1 MLAAMRNAGTE
12 TTLPFLSVLQGAF
25 GVNFSFCL
33 LLLKSATTSP
43 PRTNFTKWGAPSN
56 LTRRCAKQEAAGI
69 DGFLLNSSTATA
81 ATPSPSLIF
90 YQALHSQNP
99 SKLFLPPLITLL
111 LLSSLYFCLHPVVSI
126 FLGEDW
132 LKWRVFFP
140 LRHTRNGEHARVS
153 EKNVGQNLRKEGKQ
167 MKYWGR

>member
-1 MLAAMRNAGTE
+1 MLAALRNAGTE
-12 TTLPFLSVLQGAF
+12 TTLPFLSVLQEVF

-33 LLLKSATTSP
+33 LLLKSTTTFP
-43 PRTNFTKWGAPSN
+43 QRTNFTKWGAPSN
-56 LTRRCAKQEAAGI
+56 LTPRCAKQEAAGI

-81 ATPSPSLIF
+81 ATPSPLIF
-90 YQALHSQNP
+90 YQDLHSQNP

-140 LRHTRNGEHARVS
+140 SFTQGMANMPE
-153 EKNVGQNLRKEGKQ
+153 
-167 MKYWGR
+167 